1 MGYRVLMCSALLVV
15 VAMMA
20 GCGHRYVPY
29 ITLAP
34 KGGIIDATAEL
45 HDLYVPPEL
54 LSGKET
60 FGLEGSRAKNTEPDE
75 LRAQIEAELLKELQA
90 SGTFAR
96 VTRFDPRPDV
106 VLTARINALYEHYRP
121 QLWSYVPGVQTVT
134 TLFRLKSHVSSGEA
148 ALTLFVL
155 KPDGELLGTYTGK
168 ATFRETFNP
177 TKGVPPGARL
187 NRALSEAV
195 QQIRDQIVRD
205 AQLKNVASR

>member
-1 MGYRVLMCSALLVV
+1 MRYGALVQVLWLVTV
-15 VAMMA
+15 VLIA
-20 GCGHRYVPY
+20 GCSHRYVPD
-29 ITLAP
+29 ITLTP
-34 KGGIIDATAEL
+34 QGGIIDATAEL
-45 HDLYVPPEL
+45 HDVHVAPAL
-54 LSGKET
+54 LSGQET
-60 FGLEGSRAKNTEPDE
+60 FGLEGRRAKHTEPNE
-75 LRAQIEAELLKELQA
+75 LVGQIETELLKELE
-90 SGTFAR
+90 SSRTFSR
-96 VTRFDPRPDV
+96 VTRFDPHPDV
-106 VLTARINALYEHYRP
+106 VLSGRITALYEHYRP

-155 KPDGELLGTYTGK
+155 KPNGELLGTYRGK

-205 AQLKNVASR
+205 AHLKNVASR